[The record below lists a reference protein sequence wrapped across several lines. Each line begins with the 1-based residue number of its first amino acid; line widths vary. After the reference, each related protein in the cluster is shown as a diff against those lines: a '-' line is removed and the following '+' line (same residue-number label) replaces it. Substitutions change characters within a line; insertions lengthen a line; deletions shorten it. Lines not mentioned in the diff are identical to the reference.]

1 MIYTDLH
8 LLFFFLDSGH
18 GGQTPDLDGDEV
30 DGWDEGRPPFQRTH
44 FFRSNTM
51 FRDERTKCTPSVT
64 VLGCMIYRIFSRS
77 LFSFVH
83 ARTSSVTLPAPS
95 KDREFMTTVPS
106 FMNV

>member
-64 VLGCMIYRIFSRS
+64 VLGCMIYRI
-77 LFSFVH
+77 SFTFFH
-83 ARTSSVTLPAPS
+83 
-95 KDREFMTTVPS
+95 S
-106 FMNV
+106 FMHGRHP